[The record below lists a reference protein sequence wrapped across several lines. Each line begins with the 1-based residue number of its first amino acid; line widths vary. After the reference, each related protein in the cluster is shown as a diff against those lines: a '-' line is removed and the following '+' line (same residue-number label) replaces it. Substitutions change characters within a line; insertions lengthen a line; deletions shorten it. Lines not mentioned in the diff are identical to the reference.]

1 MNVRDALE
9 QRFQKK
15 MMRMREALE
24 RFNNES
30 AEREMVGP
38 NWNVRDL
45 VGHYVYWTNEG
56 AEQVKRL
63 NRDESLPNFDLEKI
77 NADVYRKNRNMP
89 FLMLLPQLRMAEERL
104 LNAIRHVEPSKLVSD
119 SPVRDWID
127 IQIEHH
133 DHHWPGLEAA
143 GKRIAR

>member
-9 QRFQKK
+9 QRLRKK
-15 MMRMREALE
+15 MMRMRDALE

-30 AEREMVGP
+30 AEREKVGP

-63 NRDESLPNFDLEKI
+63 GRGESLPKFDLERI
-77 NADVYRKNRNMP
+77 NADVYRKNRNMSYV
-89 FLMLLPQLRMAEERL
+89 MLLPQLRTAEEQL
-104 LNAIRHVEPSKLVSD
+104 LLAVQQSDPTRLVSD
-119 SPVRDWID
+119 TPLRDWID
-127 IQIEHH
+127 IQIDHH
-133 DHHWPGLEAA
+133 DCHWPGLEAA
-143 GKRIAR
+143 TNRVAR